1 MVREIQI
8 VYRTRLCISIQFQ
21 IGFVLF
27 CFFFVKTVYF
37 VLYFISFHLV
47 NEFGGGELSLGKKR
61 VKLPGEPTVCP
72 VRPYRRLVVGR
83 GVTTATRCQA

>member
-1 MVREIQI
+1 MHFNSVSDW
-8 VYRTRLCISIQFQ
+8 VC
-21 IGFVLF
+21 FVLF
-27 CFFFVKTVYF
+27 FFFVKTVYF

-47 NEFGGGELSLGKKR
+47 NEFGGGGAVSGKKR